1 MKEFII
7 FERETRNY
15 IMNNHERFLP
25 IILLTVI
32 LFIIF
37 IFRNKIKANKKLE
50 RRIRY
55 IFALI
60 IMVITTTYYLG
71 NWIISGLAINK
82 LPLHLC
88 YICNILSAII
98 LIKPRKKIFNFLLFV
113 GVLGGISSFL
123 SMDKSM
129 SSKYLKYYYFMTAHI
144 AIIVVPIYFALMNKW
159 FLNKSELIKSYI
171 TMQILGLSAGIINSI
186 YKTDY
191 FFLSFSSNIAAK
203 GTILEGLGK
212 GYDYFIKLE
221 ILSIIY
227 FLFWYIIIKFIP
239 KSSK

>member
-113 GVLGGISSFL
+113 GVLGGIQVF
-123 SMDKSM
+123 
-129 SSKYLKYYYFMTAHI
+129 YQWTNQC
-144 AIIVVPIYFALMNKW
+144 P
-159 FLNKSELIKSYI
+159 LNI
-171 TMQILGLSAGIINSI
+171 
-186 YKTDY
+186 
-191 FFLSFSSNIAAK
+191 
-203 GTILEGLGK
+203 
-212 GYDYFIKLE
+212 
-221 ILSIIY
+221 
-227 FLFWYIIIKFIP
+227 
-239 KSSK
+239 